1 MGHILLSRQIGGCAF
16 ISGVKMGVSPAVLEI
31 EARHGLLDL
40 GSSCHRTIQARLRE
54 EPAALGTRAVLVKAG
69 AGQLSVIV

>member
-1 MGHILLSRQIGGCAF
+1 MGHMLLSRQIGGCAF

-40 GSSCHRTIQARLRE
+40 VSSCHTCDETLQKRIKSTDLDATYGRGLYIFLE
-54 EPAALGTRAVLVKAG
+54 
-69 AGQLSVIV
+69 